1 MKVAIINYGMGN
13 LKSIIG
19 SLNYLGIQDIIVTH
33 DLEEI
38 NTCDKIIL
46 PGVGAFK
53 EAMKNIKELKLDE
66 TLRFNVIERE
76 KPILGICLGMQL
88 MCTYS
93 EEGGLVKGLDF
104 VNGGIKRFK
113 EGGFK
118 VPHIG
123 INSVVPDPKSNL
135 FYGLNN
141 NRCQFY
147 FVHSYKLELD
157 ENCVASFTNYISNF
171 TSSYEKENITGVQFH
186 PELSQKSGLKVL
198 SNFLSKI

>member
-88 MCTYS
+88 MCTFS
-93 EEGGLVKGLDF
+93 EEGGYTVSLTYTDVCSGADAIATCITTITPPACDMIYVDE
-104 VNGGIKRFK
+104 VNGDNNFLGFPNEPVANVWRAMQLVGGSRTNIRVAITIKR
-113 EGGFK
+113 
-118 VPHIG
+118 
-123 INSVVPDPKSNL
+123 SL
-135 FYGLNN
+135 CL
-141 NRCQFY
+141 
-147 FVHSYKLELD
+147 
-157 ENCVASFTNYISNF
+157 
-171 TSSYEKENITGVQFH
+171 
-186 PELSQKSGLKVL
+186 
-198 SNFLSKI
+198 